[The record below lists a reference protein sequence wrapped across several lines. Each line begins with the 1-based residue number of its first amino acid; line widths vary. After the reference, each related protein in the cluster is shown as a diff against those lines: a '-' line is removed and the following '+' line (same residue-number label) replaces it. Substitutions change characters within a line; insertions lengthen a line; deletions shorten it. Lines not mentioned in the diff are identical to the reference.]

1 MAAKINLLS
10 ASKCNN
16 ATSEG
21 KAIRKLHDGGGLYLW
36 VYVDGGKFWRLRYRL
51 GGKEKSLSFGSYPQ
65 LSLKEARAKRDEQ
78 RKLLDADLDPSA
90 ERKAANLRK
99 KLANANS
106 FEAVAMEWYNKQLHT
121 WVPHHASDVKRRL
134 ESNIFPTIGK
144 RPIDQIEAP
153 ELLQTIRKIE
163 ARGAYDL
170 AHRVLQV
177 CGQVFRY
184 GIATGRCTRNLSTDL
199 RGALTP
205 HRKQHQAAVRPEELP
220 ELLRAIARYDETGDK
235 QTRLALQLLA
245 QTFVRTNEL
254 IGAEWAEFDLNN
266 ALWIIPAERMKM
278 KAEHVVPLSQQAL
291 ALLAELKEISGG
303 SRFVFPGRNRDK
315 PISNNTMLFALYRLG
330 YKGKMTGHGFRAVA
344 STILNENGFNPDVIE
359 RQLAHCERNE
369 VRGAYNRAEYLSERT
384 RMMQAWANHL
394 DKLFQGSVVIGL
406 HSRLEN
412 GWVAR

>member
-1 MAAKINLLS
+1 MAAKTNLLS
-10 ASKCNN
+10 ATECKN

-36 VYVDGGKFWRLRYRL
+36 VYTDGGKFWRLRYRL

-65 LSLKEARAKRDEQ
+65 VSLKDARAKRDEQ
-78 RKLLDADLDPSA
+78 HKVLDADLDPSA
-90 ERKAANLRK
+90 ERKANALRT
-99 KLANANS
+99 KLANVNS
-106 FEAVAMEWYNKQLHT
+106 FEAVALEWYNKQLHT
-121 WVPHHASDVKRRL
+121 WVEHHASDVKRRL

-144 RPIDQIEAP
+144 RPIDQISAL
-153 ELLQTIRKIE
+153 ELLETIRKIE
-163 ARGAYDL
+163 ARGSYDL

-184 GIATGRCTRNLSTDL
+184 GIATGRCARNLSADL

-205 HRKQHQAAVRPEELP
+205 HVKQHQSAVRPEELP
-220 ELLRAIARYDETGDK
+220 DLLRAIAKYDETGDK

-254 IGAEWAEFDLNN
+254 IGAEWKEFDFENG
-266 ALWIIPAERMKM
+266 LWIIPAERMKM
-278 KAEHVVPLSQQAL
+278 KSEHVVPLAPQAL
-291 ALLAELKEISGG
+291 SKLAELKELSSG

-344 STILNENGFNPDVIE
+344 STILNESGFKPDVIE

-369 VRGAYNRAEYLSERT
+369 VRAAYNRAEYLPER
-384 RMMQAWANHL
+384 RIMMQQWADYL
-394 DKLFQGSVVIGL
+394 DSIEAGAKVIPFKTGT
-406 HSRLEN
+406 
-412 GWVAR
+412 

>member
-1 MAAKINLLS
+1 MAAKTNLLS
-10 ASKCNN
+10 ASECKN
-16 ATSEG
+16 ASSEG
-21 KAIRKLHDGGGLYLW
+21 RAIRKLHDGGGLYLW
-36 VYVDGGKFWRLRYRL
+36 VYADGGKFWRLRYRL

-65 LSLKEARAKRDEQ
+65 VSLKEARAKRNEQ
-78 RKLLDADLDPSA
+78 RKVLDADLDPSA
-90 ERKAANLRK
+90 ERKATNLRK
-99 KLANANS
+99 KLANVNS
-106 FEAVAMEWYNKQLHT
+106 FEAVALEWYNKQLHT
-121 WVPHHASDVKRRL
+121 WVEHHASDVKRRL
-134 ESNIFPTIGK
+134 ESNIFPTLGK
-144 RPIDQIEAP
+144 RPIDQINAL
-153 ELLQTIRKIE
+153 ELLETIRKIE

-205 HRKQHQAAVRPEELP
+205 HVKQHQSAVRPEELP
-220 ELLRAIARYDETGDK
+220 DLLRAIATYDETGDK

-254 IGAEWAEFDLNN
+254 IGAEWSEFDLDN
-266 ALWIIPAERMKM
+266 ALWIIPAGRMKM
-278 KAEHVVPLSQQAL
+278 KTEHVVPLATQARDI
-291 ALLAELKEISGG
+291 LAELKEISGG

-344 STILNENGFNPDVIE
+344 STILNETGFNPDVIE

-369 VRGAYNRAEYLSERT
+369 VRGAYNRAEYLPERKK
-384 RMMQAWANHL
+384 MMQHWSDYL
-394 DKLFQGSVVIGL
+394 DAIEAGAKVILLHGQG
-406 HSRLEN
+406 
-412 GWVAR
+412 A

>member
-1 MAAKINLLS
+1 MAINLLS
-10 ASKCNN
+10 AAQCKN
-16 ATSEG
+16 ATSNG
-21 KAIRKLHDGGGLYLW
+21 ANVRKIHDGDGLYLW
-36 VYVDGGKFWRLRYRL
+36 VYQDGRKYWRMRYWQA
-51 GGKEKSLSFGSYPQ
+51 GKEKSLSLGVYPRVS
-65 LSLKEARAKRDEQ
+65 LSDARKKRDEL
-78 RKLLDADLDPSA
+78 RKQLQADLDPSA
-90 ERKAANLRK
+90 ERKAANLQKR
-99 KLANANS
+99 LAAENS
-106 FEAVAMEWYNKQLHT
+106 FEAVALEWYNKQLHT
-121 WVPHHASDVKRRL
+121 WVPHHSSDVKRRL
-134 ESNIFPTIGK
+134 ENNIFPAIGK
-144 RPIDQIEAP
+144 RPIDAIEAP

-205 HRKQHQAAVRPEELP
+205 HKKQHQAAVRPEELP
-220 ELLRAIARYDETGDK
+220 ELLRAIAKYDETGDK

-254 IGAEWAEFDLNN
+254 IGAEWVEFDLNN
-266 ALWIIPAERMKM
+266 ASWIIPAGRMKM
-278 KAEHVVPLSQQAL
+278 KVEHVVPLSRQAL
-291 ALLAELKEISGG
+291 AMLADLKKISGG

-344 STILNENGFNPDVIE
+344 STTLNEIGFNPDIIE

-369 VRGAYNRAEYLSERT
+369 VRGADNRAEYLAERK
-384 RMMQAWANHL
+384 RMMQHWADYL
-394 DKLFQGSVVIGL
+394 DKLEAGAEVIPL
-406 HSRLEN
+406 HKI
-412 GWVAR
+412 A